1 MGSSKKKRSTFAKHK
16 REREVEEK
24 RRLKRERKQAA
35 AAERIAARDGDQAE
49 TIVPSADGE

>member
-1 MGSSKKKRSTFAKHK
+1 MGSGKKKRSTFAKHK

-35 AAERIAARDGDQAE
+35 AAERLAE
-49 TIVPSADGE
+49 REGEPADTIVPAADGE